1 MQANAA
7 ALAANFA
14 YRGRSAHRA
23 SCCSVLRA
31 IGARVAS
38 SFRDAPSIAMRAT
51 STAALPVLRLPAASA
66 KARAAAAAPA
76 AAARAARACPVPV
89 PRAVQP
95 VRCSAPRGMSTR
107 VAAAT
112 ADVYSSPADND
123 FATYVPKVAFL
134 FPGQGAQTV
143 GMAKASAGP
152 PRAMRRSARR
162 PHAATQPATAQPGA
176 GLMAVLAAQPA
187 GLSPCALL
195 TPRPLGAGG

>member
-1 MQANAA
+1 
-7 ALAANFA
+7 
-14 YRGRSAHRA
+14 
-23 SCCSVLRA
+23 
-31 IGARVAS
+31 
-38 SFRDAPSIAMRAT
+38 MRAT

-66 KARAAAAAPA
+66 KARAVAAAPA

-95 VRCSAPRGMSTR
+95 VRCSAARGMSAR

-112 ADVYSSPADND
+112 ADVYTSPADND

-152 PRAMRRSARR
+152 PRAQPGSARK
-162 PHAATQPATAQPGA
+162 PQAATQPAAAQPSA
-176 GLMAVLAAQPA
+176 GLMAALAAQA
-187 GLSPCALL
+187 ARESPSALL
-195 TPRPLGAGG
+195 TSRPSGAGG